1 MFNLYYKALYRRLQ
15 FNIEIYRLTKKNYF
29 CTYKKLELKIQAD
42 QFLIKGYYEHQVLGS
57 EAAVSYKSIF
67 WWRVFTV
74 LRFRRRKIYLNKT
87 FPSDKQKVLSEIGL
101 HPGILSKIIKLRKT
115 GNKGKAYLKT

>member
-15 FNIEIYRLTKKNYF
+15 FNIEIYKLTKKNYF

-42 QFLIKGYYEHQVLGS
+42 QFLIKGYYEHQVSGS

-87 FPSDKQKVLSEIGL
+87 FPSDKQKCYR
-101 HPGILSKIIKLRKT
+101 KLAFT
-115 GNKGKAYLKT
+115 QEYLAR